1 MALSP
6 EDERA
11 YTVARGAIN
20 AFDTLLITLLTQG
33 TALIL
38 GALALTLANRA
49 DLGEAL
55 VFWITAGLAIGAG
68 LVFVGVVLYST
79 LLYIAVNEAKRFEK
93 ELSASARITE
103 TLDNANRLAGG
114 RLGLWFFRVWSAGL
128 VGVALVA
135 TLWSFIEWT
144 CT

>member
-6 EDERA
+6 DDERA

-55 VFWITAGLAIGAG
+55 VFWITAGLSIGAG
-68 LVFVGVVLYST
+68 LVFVGVVLYSR
-79 LLYIAVNEAKRFEK
+79 LLYIAVTAAKQYEQ
-93 ELSASARITE
+93 ELSVSARITE
-103 TLDNANRLAGG
+103 RLDNAHILAGG
-114 RLGLWFFRVWSAGL
+114 RLGLWYFRFWSAGL
-128 VGVALVA
+128 VGASLTA
-135 TLWSFIEWT
+135 TVWRFIEWK